1 MKNTITLTREEIS
14 LLIHSVQ
21 RTMIKLEEVK
31 QADAELTRKHRLLLK
46 TLLEMED
53 DMSKPTKKEPL
64 NYYK

>member
-1 MKNTITLTREEIS
+1 MKNTITLTREEIA

-53 DMSKPTKKEPL
+53 EM
-64 NYYK
+64 